1 MFRYHI
7 VLYVGTD
14 DVETENVY
22 GIVIGQDFEE
32 AIANLVSRYRDE
44 LEDIKTLRQITPDSA
59 IEFHEEDS
67 DVFDRIKKRWYG
79 NVKSL
84 V

>member
-1 MFRYHI
+1 MFRYHV
-7 VLYVGTD
+7 VLYIGTG

-22 GIVIGQDFEE
+22 GIVIGEDFEE
-32 AIANLVSRYRDE
+32 AIANLVSRYRDD

-67 DVFDRIKKRWYG
+67 DVFDRIEEEVVW
-79 NVKSL
+79 
-84 V
+84 

>member
-32 AIANLVSRYRDE
+32 VIANLVSRYRDE

-67 DVFDRIKKRWYG
+67 DVFDRIEEEVVW
-79 NVKSL
+79 
-84 V
+84 

>member
-7 VLYVGTD
+7 VLYVDTD

-67 DVFDRIKKRWYG
+67 DVFDRIEEEVVW
-79 NVKSL
+79 
-84 V
+84 

>member
-1 MFRYHI
+1 MFRYHV
-7 VLYVGTD
+7 VLYIDTD

-32 AIANLVSRYRDE
+32 AIANLVSRYRDD

-67 DVFDRIKKRWYG
+67 DVFDRIEEEVIW
-79 NVKSL
+79 
-84 V
+84 

>member
-32 AIANLVSRYRDE
+32 AIANLVSRYDDA

-67 DVFDRIKKRWYG
+67 DVFDRIEEEVIW
-79 NVKSL
+79 
-84 V
+84 

>member
-1 MFRYHI
+1 MFRYHV
-7 VLYVGTD
+7 VLYIGTG
-14 DVETENVY
+14 DVEMEDVY

-32 AIANLVSRYRDE
+32 AIANLVSRYRDD

-67 DVFDRIKKRWYG
+67 EVFDRIEGEVIW
-79 NVKSL
+79 
-84 V
+84 

>member
-32 AIANLVSRYRDE
+32 AIANLVSRYGDE

-67 DVFDRIKKRWYG
+67 DVFDRIEEEVIW
-79 NVKSL
+79 
-84 V
+84 

>member
-1 MFRYHI
+1 MFRYHV
-7 VLYVGTD
+7 VLYVSTD

-22 GIVIGQDFEE
+22 GIVIGEDFEE
-32 AIANLVSRYRDE
+32 AIANLVSRYGDD

-67 DVFDRIKKRWYG
+67 DVFDRIEEEVVW
-79 NVKSL
+79 
-84 V
+84 

>member
-32 AIANLVSRYRDE
+32 AIANLVSRYRDD

-67 DVFDRIKKRWYG
+67 DVFDRIEEEVIW
-79 NVKSL
+79 
-84 V
+84 

>member
-67 DVFDRIKKRWYG
+67 DVFDRIEEEVVW
-79 NVKSL
+79 
-84 V
+84 